1 MDRAGVPNVVWMSNQ
16 TFPWGNDCVKP
27 YWFVV
32 GSAHCW
38 VVYSLIVEDKA
49 VQFDQWLSASPF
61 YSLSSIPVF
70 ILEGPLPAPL
80 MMKKPRD
87 LDRLVWEISS
97 GWMSLSSFS
106 SLLSIPYPL
115 LPLFSTLL
123 FSFPLLS
130 IHLSC
135 CMSASPLTPL
145 SSSKC
150 GSWNDSW
157 DHIYICSW
165 LDIVL
170 K

>member
-123 FSFPLLS
+123 FSLYLF
-130 IHLSC
+130 
-135 CMSASPLTPL
+135 L
-145 SSSKC
+145 SSLPVS
-150 GSWNDSW
+150 SLIIAFRVFLHVFLVFSVVIFRLFYLN
-157 DHIYICSW
+157 H
-165 LDIVL
+165 
-170 K
+170 